1 MRGVK
6 DDQIRAFL
14 CRREDREDVF
24 AGLRASEILAWV
36 AAHGLPDD
44 AALTRADGCGGGIHL
59 VRVGLRWH
67 VYYSDRTDRSPP
79 DRFFRLRAAEL
90 CAVEIM
96 IAFDRDRLAPE

>member
-6 DDQIRAFL
+6 DDRIRAFL

-44 AALTRADGCGGGIHL
+44 AA
-59 VRVGLRWH
+59 
-67 VYYSDRTDRSPP
+67 
-79 DRFFRLRAAEL
+79 
-90 CAVEIM
+90 
-96 IAFDRDRLAPE
+96 